1 LFKGKQ
7 LWDGQK
13 ACPAL
18 GWKMAPHV
26 CIMGGVVGTKQRKT
40 GERPSTFFGGK
51 RLYTLG
57 KPCII
62 GERKTTRHGQNG
74 ADLVV

>member
-1 LFKGKQ
+1 ML
-7 LWDGQK
+7 LENS
-13 ACPAL
+13 
-18 GWKMAPHV
+18 
-26 CIMGGVVGTKQRKT
+26 RKREKE
-40 GERPSTFFGGK
+40 GEDSLAENFSVLDKK
-51 RLYTLG
+51 RQ

>member
-7 LWDGQK
+7 LWDGQN
-13 ACPAL
+13 ACPVL
-18 GWKMAPHV
+18 GWKMARQV
-26 CIMGGVVGTKQRKT
+26 RIMGGVVGTKQQKM
-40 GERPSTFFGGK
+40 GERRSTFFGGK
-51 RLYTLG
+51 WLYTLE